1 MGSPPCGTVSD
12 TAQISIRTQQ
22 AQSDSRADL
31 WVSALRRPARRSGKK
46 NTKIVPH
53 LCVRE
58 EVLAMLIAGAM
69 RAMGAFDVAIPFVMN
84 ESTPLP

>member
-1 MGSPPCGTVSD
+1 VQTFGF
-12 TAQISIRTQQ
+12 
-22 AQSDSRADL
+22 L
-31 WVSALRRPARRSGKK
+31 RSGGQRGGQEK
-46 NTKIVPH
+46 NTNIVPH

-69 RAMGAFDVAIPFVMN
+69 QAMGAFDVAIPFVLI

>member
-1 MGSPPCGTVSD
+1 LGFCAP
-12 TAQISIRTQQ
+12 A
-22 AQSDSRADL
+22 A
-31 WVSALRRPARRSGKK
+31 SAAVRKK
-46 NTKIVPH
+46 NTNIVPH

-69 RAMGAFDVAIPFVMN
+69 QAMGAFDVAIPFVLI